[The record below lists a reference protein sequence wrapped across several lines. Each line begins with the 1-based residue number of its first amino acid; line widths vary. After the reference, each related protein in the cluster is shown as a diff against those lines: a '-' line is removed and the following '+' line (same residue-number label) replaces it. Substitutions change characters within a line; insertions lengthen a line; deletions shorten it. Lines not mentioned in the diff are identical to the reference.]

1 MDSESLNTMKH
12 TVTIPETI
20 VTLETKGD
28 ALPEGTMIQLSVPV
42 KGLPVTPPVTP
53 PVTLSGV
60 EGVQNETPAPTPL
73 PVPEPIEVPDTEEL
87 PVWIGSEPQ
96 PTLDRSY
103 DPVEFRSSA
112 KRSNLLGN
120 AMTLGL
126 SDADWTMV
134 LNVRFVNFDT
144 EQRIIGSATYSG
156 AGSSLQIGT
165 LRDGSLWIDTIGGMS
180 TQDKVELNRWY
191 EIAVSHHT
199 NGLEKIYLDK
209 KLIHQGHVPT
219 FHSTADIYVGRWLNG
234 YHDFDLKRVRIY
246 QLLSDAEVGSLQ

>member
-1 MDSESLNTMKH
+1 M
-12 TVTIPETI
+12 V
-20 VTLETKGD
+20 
-28 ALPEGTMIQLSVPV
+28 QLSVPV
-42 KGLPVTPPVTP
+42 KGLASKPVETPIPITAP
-53 PVTLSGV
+53 
-60 EGVQNETPAPTPL
+60 TPAPVL
-73 PVPEPIEVPDTEEL
+73 PEP
-87 PVWIGSEPQ
+87 PQ
-96 PTLDRSY
+96 IITGTAPTFDRTY
-103 DPVEFRSSA
+103 ENVEFRASA
-112 KRSNLLGN
+112 KRFNLLGN

-126 SDADWTMV
+126 SDADWTIV

-144 EQRIIGSATYSG
+144 EQRIIGSSTYSG